1 MYYMITSANIMIH
14 LLTRKKVCSFFI
26 WLGFQK
32 LSPHEA
38 GSFPFL
44 HHNGRRNT
52 TISLLASLLF
62 FKFLLSPF
70 SYLRHN
76 YKMMRQK
83 YKPICDIIINSWRFG
98 ATKL

>member
-1 MYYMITSANIMIH
+1 MRMINICYMITSYNIKIH

-44 HHNGRRNT
+44 HHNGGGNT
-52 TISLLASLLF
+52 PISLLTSLLF
-62 FKFLLSPF
+62 FKSLFLAYSF
-70 SYLRHN
+70 QYL
-76 YKMMRQK
+76 
-83 YKPICDIIINSWRFG
+83 
-98 ATKL
+98 

>member
-1 MYYMITSANIMIH
+1 MYYMITLSNIKRH

-44 HHNGRRNT
+44 HHNGRRNP
-52 TISLLASLLF
+52 TIIPFASLLF
-62 FKFLLSPF
+62 FKSLFLAYSF
-70 SYLRHN
+70 QYL
-76 YKMMRQK
+76 
-83 YKPICDIIINSWRFG
+83 
-98 ATKL
+98 